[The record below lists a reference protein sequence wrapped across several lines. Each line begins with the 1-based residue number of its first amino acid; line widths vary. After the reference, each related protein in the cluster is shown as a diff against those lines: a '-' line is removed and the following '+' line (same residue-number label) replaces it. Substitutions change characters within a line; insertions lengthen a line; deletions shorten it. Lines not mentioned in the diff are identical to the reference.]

1 MKKLKFICA
10 LTALMLL
17 GIGHKAQAVT
27 YSENNLVFICFG
39 QSNMQ
44 GNGSPEA
51 IDLDSKGIDTKRFKK
66 MYAADSYGENV
77 GKWTN
82 AYPPLCR
89 QGCGLTP
96 ADYFGRYLCD
106 SLAEQ
111 YKIYVIVVAVAGC
124 SMKIYDKDKSKC
136 KSYIDAQEAWMQN
149 IANNEYG
156 GYPYG
161 RIIDL
166 AKKAQEEVGVI
177 AGILLHQGETDAY
190 GGETSEW
197 ITNTNNVYRNIL
209 KDLGYKAK
217 DVPML
222 VGEVVNED
230 QKGACAGANTTIK
243 ALCDKYTTIHLISS
257 AGCPA
262 GSDNL
267 HFTPEG
273 YRMLGKRYGAKMFE
287 ILKDKGYV
295 TKTSVPSIPQE
306 SATETSAQ
314 PAIYNLNG
322 QHIYAPVHGLNIING
337 KKYFIQ

>member
-27 YSENNLVFICFG
+27 YSENNLVFLCFG

-51 IDLDSKGIDTKRFKK
+51 IDQQGIDTKRFKK
-66 MYAADSYGENV
+66 MYAANSYGEDKL

-89 QGCGLTP
+89 EGCGLTP
-96 ADYFGRYLCD
+96 VDYFGRYLCD

-124 SMKIYDKDKSKC
+124 SMKLFDKSQYVNYLND
-136 KSYIDAQEAWMQN
+136 SGTADWLRN
-149 IANNEYG
+149 IANDYG
-156 GYPYG
+156 GNPYG
-161 RIIDL
+161 RLIEL

-177 AGILLHQGETDAY
+177 AGILVHQGETDAY
-190 GGETSEW
+190 SDEW
-197 ITNTNNVYRNIL
+197 VNRTWTVYRNIL
-209 KDLGYKAK
+209 SDLGITRAK
-217 DVPML
+217 EAPML
-222 VGEVVNED
+222 VGEVVNAD
-230 QKGACAGANTTIK
+230 QNGACAGANTYIK
-243 ALCDKYTTIHLISS
+243 KLCDAHNTVHLISS

-322 QHIYAPVHGLNIING
+322 QQLYAPVHGLNIING

>member
-1 MKKLKFICA
+1 MKRLFLLLATIVCA
-10 LTALMLL
+10 VN
-17 GIGHKAQAVT
+17 ISAVT

-44 GNGSPEA
+44 GNGSPESV
-51 IDLDSKGIDTKRFKK
+51 DQQGIDTKRFKK
-66 MYAADSYGENV
+66 MYAADSYGTDKV
-77 GKWTN
+77 GTWTN

-124 SMKIYDKDKSKC
+124 SMKIYDKDQSKC
-136 KSYIDAQEAWMQN
+136 KSYIDSQEAWMQN

-161 RIIDL
+161 RIIEL

-190 GGETSEW
+190 NDEW
-197 ITNTNNVYRNIL
+197 VTNTNNVYRNIL
-209 KDLGYKAK
+209 KDLGIKRAK
-217 DVPML
+217 EVPML
-222 VGEVVNED
+222 VGEVVNAD
-230 QKGACAGANTTIK
+230 QKGACAGANNTIK
-243 ALCDKYTTIHLISS
+243 KLCDSYTTIHLISS

-262 GSDNL
+262 GADNL

-295 TKTSVPSIPQE
+295 TKTSVDAIPQQQT
-306 SATETSAQ
+306 APET
-314 PAIYNLNG
+314 IYNLNG
-322 QHIYAPVHGLNIING
+322 QQLYAPVKGLNIING